1 MFFFS
6 LPMNYSNIKYQIYIL
21 IFPILLHKKSKL
33 FTFTSANMT
42 YAKGIKVIKIC
53 DLPQL

>member
-1 MFFFS
+1 MIFFP
-6 LPMNYSNIKYQIYIL
+6 LPMNHSNIKYQIYIL